1 MSGKNSFV
9 LDRGV
14 PSVSP
19 RPFCCSTPAL
29 SSLNFCSLTECQS
42 RTGMRMLHPF
52 ELGAGRCLVTQFV
65 RSTGQ
70 SLDARYRCRSGE
82 KSVSRACSQ
91 GKVPDNFAGS
101 PDVRPRDSL
110 LPCCDYLLRRLLPS
124 VLSECFPGN
133 RTPNLASA
141 EQTAKVNAQCS
152 RCGRPLLE
160 SEQPEQERVRKINEA
175 TGNSSDFRRE
185 LGPTRVDTARAAAS
199 PSTPAA
205 GGGSSCERRS
215 PVASSFTDIPEA
227 GVSTFVSQ
235 NTPRNSAAIA
245 YSFFADRL
253 RAIRQDAVRQR
264 LNTPDLFVIL
274 LQCARFHLFSEYFW
288 GGGVYCK
295 STGSSEPACSVR
307 RPHSPNLSVSEV
319 TQYDPSESGVAGA
332 GGHSSAR
339 TPPLESAAK
348 DSHLE
353 SANNGT
359 QVEEVSPEATFRVSG
374 FSPSLNRF
382 LLSSCLVQLLS
393 ITLRESRRFRILT
406 QRKKREHKMGAD
418 CRISGP
424 GSHKASSEET
434 RMELEEFAGGLGVEI
449 SEIDEV
455 VAVFLLSQTL
465 AVPVLTMFNSGQ
477 ERSIYV
483 IQEITRALGVWLH
496 YLPWSALALRMT
508 IQASSG
514 VEPRRAL
521 LSQERA
527 PLPFLLQCAVY
538 PHADRLR
545 AVVLA
550 EIKASALA
558 AVPGTVVSMK
568 RLIQLMACSRAE
580 DATSVCL
587 RLGAGEPVY
596 SQKARREAEGNSA
609 EGGSG
614 RDSGK
619 QRPQPTQ
626 RLSLPATRH
635 ANNQLGEGHTGDAKS
650 TPPAKCSSDIS
661 EVDQEAVSAQL
672 QTPNVTKYTYRR
684 DVVAG
689 IRFRRTEETTYV
701 PGYTLATNGT
711 KKELGKQIRFS
722 EILALVGSDSWMRSA
737 PSFVMHAPVDV
748 EELRNIFAW
757 PPPLVKQDHRVTI
770 CL

>member
-1 MSGKNSFV
+1 MSGQNSFV
-9 LDRGV
+9 LGRGV

-29 SSLNFCSLTECQS
+29 SSLNFCSLTEYQS

-52 ELGAGRCLVTQFV
+52 EVGAGRCLVTQFV
-65 RSTGQ
+65 RSTGP
-70 SLDARYRCRSGE
+70 SRDARSRCRSGE
-82 KSVSRACSQ
+82 KGVSRACSQ
-91 GKVPDNFAGS
+91 GKVPDNIAGS

-124 VLSECFPGN
+124 VLSECFSGN
-133 RTPNLASA
+133 RTPNLAPA
-141 EQTAKVNAQCS
+141 ERKAGDNARCS
-152 RCGRPLLE
+152 RCGRPQLE
-160 SEQPEQERVRKINEA
+160 SEQPEQEIVRKINEA
-175 TGNSSDFRRE
+175 TANSSDFRRE
-185 LGPTRVDTARAAAS
+185 LGPTTADTARAAAS
-199 PSTPAA
+199 PSTSAV
-205 GGGSSCERRS
+205 GGGSACEGGS
-215 PVASSFTDIPEA
+215 PVAGSFTDMPEE
-227 GVSTFVSQ
+227 GISTVVSQ
-235 NTPRNSAAIA
+235 NAPRNSAAIA
-245 YSFFADRL
+245 YSFFSDRL

-274 LQCARFHLFSEYFW
+274 LQCARFHLFAEYFW
-288 GGGVYCK
+288 GGGMYRK
-295 STGSSEPACSVR
+295 STASSEPASWVR
-307 RPHSPNLSVSEV
+307 RPHSPNLSDIEV
-319 TQYDPSESGVAGA
+319 RQYDSSESGVAGA
-332 GGHSSAR
+332 GRHLSAR

-353 SANNGT
+353 SANNGA
-359 QVEEVSPEATFRVSG
+359 QVQEVSPEATFRVSG

-382 LLSSCLVQLLS
+382 LLSSCLVQLLG
-393 ITLRESRRFRILT
+393 ITLRESRRFRLLKR
-406 QRKKREHKMGAD
+406 RKKREHKMGAD

-424 GSHKASSEET
+424 GSHKVSSEET
-434 RMELEEFAGGLGVEI
+434 RTELEEFARGLGVEI

-465 AVPVLTMFNSGQ
+465 AVPVQTMFNSGQ
-477 ERSIYV
+477 ERSIFV
-483 IQEITRALGVWLH
+483 IQEITRALGVWLND
-496 YLPWSALALRMT
+496 LPWSVLALRMT

-514 VEPRRAL
+514 VDPRRAL

-550 EIKASALA
+550 EIKASAVA

-568 RLIQLMACSRAE
+568 QLIQLMACGRAE

-596 SQKARREAEGNSA
+596 SQEARREAEGSSA

-619 QRPQPTQ
+619 QRPQPTHSV
-626 RLSLPATRH
+626 SLPAPRH
-635 ANNQLGEGHTGDAKS
+635 ANSQLGEGHTGDAKS
-650 TPPAKCSSDIS
+650 AHPANFSSDFS
-661 EVDQEAVSAQL
+661 KADHEAVSAQL
-672 QTPNVTKYTYRR
+672 QISNVTKYTYRHE
-684 DVVAG
+684 VVAG
-689 IRFRRTEETTYV
+689 IRFRRTDETTYA
-701 PGYTLATNGT
+701 PGHTLATNGT
-711 KKELGKQIRFS
+711 KKEPGKQIRFS

-757 PPPLVKQDHRVTI
+757 PPPLVKQDHRVTL